1 MAQASL
7 SRCGWDFEVE
17 RGPDW
22 LFVRPR
28 RLGATAADAMDFA
41 EQVWALLE
49 QHLTHRLVLELG
61 DIELLDSH
69 LVGQLIWLYKRIH
82 THDGMMRVCELSETN
97 EDVLR
102 TCRLEGHFPQYR
114 NREDAVMGHSHPR
127 QPR

>member
-7 SRCGWDFEVE
+7 ANGRWIFDVE

-28 RLGATAADAMDFA
+28 RHGLAADAAGFA

-61 DIELLDSH
+61 EVGQLDSR
-69 LVGQLIWLYKRIH
+69 LVGQLSWLYKRIH
-82 THDGMMRVCELSETN
+82 AHEGIMRVCELSASN
-97 EDVLR
+97 EEVLR
-102 TCRLEGHFPQYR
+102 ASRLEGHFPRYR
-114 NREDAVMGHSHPR
+114 NREDAVLCHAHPK